1 MKTNVNMSLESKT
14 AFAKAA
20 AILAKNRKDTA
31 RYAGRLPEEGDSP
44 RKKEAIKELLK
55 EAGK

>member
-1 MKTNVNMSLESKT
+1 MKTKVKMSLESKA

-31 RYAGRLPEEGDSP
+31 PYAGRLPEEGDSP
-44 RKKEAIKELLK
+44 RKKEAIKKLLK
-55 EAGK
+55 EEDK

>member
-1 MKTNVNMSLESKT
+1 MSLESKV

-31 RYAGRLPEEGDSP
+31 PYVGRLPEEGDSP
-44 RKKEAIKELLK
+44 RKKEAIKKLLEEK
-55 EAGK
+55 GEDK